1 MLFPTCKYSLG
12 NGSFAHNGTRSLPPP
27 HPRPGPTSVGEMPNT
42 SAILAYSSRALP
54 KPSTRPVGLPC
65 ASCVWN
71 CSREALAA
79 GAGASAAD
87 GGAVASLSTSLEV
100 SLDLP
105 FFLVPS
111 PRGIFCACSGLRP
124 PGPRAGLCPRRR
136 PGPVRPCRLQVR
148 PGPYRPAPPG
158 PPAPLPRRTHRE
170 RHGWK
175 RRGGQR
181 HREPPGHRPRESKV
195 TRTWEKSYSCP

>member
-1 MLFPTCKYSLG
+1 M
-12 NGSFAHNGTRSLPPP
+12 R
-27 HPRPGPTSVGEMPNT
+27 
-42 SAILAYSSRALP
+42 SRALL

-79 GAGASAAD
+79 GAGASAAG
-87 GGAVASLSTSLEV
+87 GGAAASLSTSLEV

-111 PRGIFCACSGLRP
+111 PRGIFRSCSGLRP
-124 PGPRAGLCPRRR
+124 PGACAGLCPRRR

-148 PGPYRPAPPG
+148 PGPPAPPRRAGPSRPAPG
-158 PPAPLPRRTHRE
+158 GRSTAGSAREGSDTGSPRAAAHA
-170 RHGWK
+170 K
-175 RRGGQR
+175 A
-181 HREPPGHRPRESKV
+181 K
-195 TRTWEKSYSCP
+195 